1 MTGAASDLTL
11 PSIQCTSGTKDAGN
25 DMEEITV
32 KAYGKLNLCLDVTG
46 KREDGYHLVKMI
58 MQTVDIYDTVTI
70 RPAASGEITL
80 HTNSGDIP
88 AGPDNLVFRAAD
100 LMRRE
105 FHLPGGFDITLI
117 KRIPIA
123 AGMAGGSADA
133 AAVMRGIRDLMCGEV
148 TDEKLEKLSLPLG
161 ADIPYCIQGGTKLC
175 EGIGEV
181 LTELPPMPDCFLVVV
196 KPDIFVSTP
205 WVYREYDSIPE
216 DQIRH
221 PDVDAMERAIRQEDL
236 PAMAALCGNVL
247 EQKTGAAYP
256 VIGELEAFLLRQG
269 AITSIM
275 TGSGPTVFGIFTE
288 QQAAVKAKAALDAV
302 PEYSAFQKFVTKR
315 TSGD

>member
-100 LMRRE
+100 HASR
-105 FHLPGGFDITLI
+105 
-117 KRIPIA
+117 
-123 AGMAGGSADA
+123 
-133 AAVMRGIRDLMCGEV
+133 
-148 TDEKLEKLSLPLG
+148 
-161 ADIPYCIQGGTKLC
+161 
-175 EGIGEV
+175 
-181 LTELPPMPDCFLVVV
+181 LPPA
-196 KPDIFVSTP
+196 
-205 WVYREYDSIPE
+205 WR
-216 DQIRH
+216 
-221 PDVDAMERAIRQEDL
+221 
-236 PAMAALCGNVL
+236 
-247 EQKTGAAYP
+247 
-256 VIGELEAFLLRQG
+256 GEARMRLR
-269 AITSIM
+269 
-275 TGSGPTVFGIFTE
+275 
-288 QQAAVKAKAALDAV
+288 
-302 PEYSAFQKFVTKR
+302 
-315 TSGD
+315 